1 MRDRVEQYQVQN
13 AVKENL
19 IQMLQDVFREQEE
32 KIETWENHTQGRF
45 RTHPNPAKPSS
56 IAKLVETVQV
66 AHNETNRIHQMWL
79 DADYER
85 VKFKAQ
91 VAELKK
97 N

>member
-1 MRDRVEQYQVQN
+1 MKDRVEQYQVQN
-13 AVKENL
+13 AVTENL

-32 KIETWENHTQGRF
+32 KIETLENHTQGRV

-56 IAKLVETVQV
+56 IAKLVEAVQV

-91 VAELKK
+91 VSELEK
-97 N
+97 